1 MDGINP
7 TPPLKAR
14 RTKHRSDMSHL
25 PVGGRLFKFRASW
38 KGAAHES
45 IITQG
50 LSWSWAKTP
59 PPLKVLKQKESAEL
73 DLHMIKLNR
82 KRVIEKAKFIKFQ
95 SQVFTIPKRDSLD
108 RRWIMDLSIL
118 NDCIKCP
125 KFRMLT
131 LREVRL
137 LLPKGFWTVAL
148 DLQDGFWHLPVSR
161 RKRPFLG
168 FRYRGQFWQ
177 FRAMPFGLNIAP
189 RLFTKVMA
197 HMIKI
202 IAAEGIFVLIYLDDL
217 LIIAPTRDLCLAHM
231 DKTLSILESF
241 GWIINENKSR
251 KLPAQIFDWLGVH
264 FDLQTHTV
272 CPTESNMGALHA
284 PLQSVIQSEYCT
296 KRELMR
302 LQGLANW
309 VGQTNPITRL
319 MLSTT
324 KVILRTLRRAKLDAR
339 LILTKGTK
347 LSLAKWLHMPRVPQ
361 LLGNPS
367 PTITIQT
374 DASLTGWGFQ
384 IDSVPFQGT
393 FDKTMPY
400 SINALELL
408 TIWFALLTVESKGQ
422 VIQILCDNSAAI
434 AAIRRGSSP
443 VFHLSMIAELIW
455 RRAAAMNWT
464 LFAYHIQ
471 GRFNVLADQLS
482 RNVALSTEWALPEHV
497 FRKLSKMNPELQID
511 LFATRLNHQLPLY
524 ISPCPDESAI
534 AVDAMTVSWEA
545 WNHLYL
551 YPPSSMISKA
561 LPKLL
566 NSRFRTA
573 ILVTP
578 EMPSK
583 PWYMTLTLHKIPST
597 LISVRLQQVVV
608 DRVVFASTL
617 TKLRVW
623 KLSKRHTRGSFRD
636 ADKL

>member
-1 MDGINP
+1 M
-7 TPPLKAR
+7 
-14 RTKHRSDMSHL
+14 
-25 PVGGRLFKFRASW
+25 GGRLYKFRASW

-50 LSWSWAKTP
+50 VSWSWAKTP
-59 PPLKVLKQKESAEL
+59 PPLKVRKQKASPEL
-73 DLHMIKLNR
+73 DLFMRKLSR

-95 SQVFTIPKRDSLD
+95 SIVFTIPKRDSLEG
-108 RRWIMDLSIL
+108 RWIMDLSIL

-137 LLPKGFWTVAL
+137 LLPKGFWTVSL
-148 DLQDGFWHLPVSR
+148 DAKDGFWHLPVSR

-168 FRYRGQFWQ
+168 FRYRGKLYQ
-177 FRAMPFGLNIAP
+177 FRALPFGLNVAP

-197 HMIKI
+197 HMVKVM
-202 IAAEGIFVLIYLDDL
+202 AAEGIFVLIYLDDL
-217 LIIAPTRDLCLAHM
+217 LIVAPTRELCLAHM
-231 DKTLSILESF
+231 YKALSILESF

-251 KLPAQIFDWLGVH
+251 KLPAQIFEWLGVH
-264 FDLQTHTV
+264 FNLQTHTV
-272 CPTESNMGALHA
+272 CPTESNMDALRVR
-284 PLQSVIQSEYCT
+284 LQLVIQSKYCT
-296 KRELMR
+296 RRKLMR

-309 VGQTNPITRL
+309 VGQTNPIARL

-324 KVILRTLRRAKLDAR
+324 RVLLRILRRVKLDTPI
-339 LILTKGTK
+339 ILTKGMK
-347 LSLAKWLHMPRVPQ
+347 LSLAKWIYIPRVPQ
-361 LLGNPS
+361 LIGNPS
-367 PTITIQT
+367 PTLTIQT

-384 IDSVPFQGT
+384 INSAPFQGT
-393 FDKTMPY
+393 FDKTMSY
-400 SINALELL
+400 SINTLELL
-408 TIWFALLTVESKGQ
+408 TIWFALLMVESEGQ
-422 VIQILCDNSAAI
+422 VVQILCDNSAAI

-464 LFAYHIQ
+464 LSAYHIQ

-482 RNVALSTEWALPEHV
+482 RNVALSTEWALPKHV
-497 FRKLSKMNPELQID
+497 FRNISKRSPGLQID

-534 AVDAMTVSWEA
+534 AVDAMTVSWDA

-551 YPPSSMISKA
+551 YPPSTMISKA

-566 NSRFRTA
+566 NSRFKTA
-573 ILVTP
+573 VLVTP

-583 PWYMTLTLHKIPST
+583 PWYMTLALHKIPST

-608 DRVVFASTL
+608 DRLVTASTL

-623 KLSKRHTRGSFRD
+623 RLSKRHMKESFQD
-636 ADKL
+636 ADKQ